1 MDARRVR
8 VYGQILFNVTPE
20 NADQVEEDIQLELM
34 GLQDEGGRLPFFLLV
49 YVFNQVTGEL
59 KHYHIRYSYD
69 ALKALLDTVRD
80 PSAAWENYRNNAY
93 DIDSDTKHVMAELSP
108 EERDGVPIEVYQ
120 LAQIGLYHP
129 NFAIDMDQELRD
141 ILYTDFPELAHM
153 PRGDRGF
160 TRAVGRFMT
169 YRFDW
174 KVFKEGLSDETM
186 VKNLPLYNE
195 CLYWDSVRRR
205 EGKENGL
212 SVRYQIPWFLDKVDL
227 SEIDKG
233 AFHITNEQFKLYEK
247 EDGDLPIEDDIYKI
261 PCMLYALKG
270 QIRSEDWDELSG
282 KGFIH
287 ADGVKTF
294 KVKKFLNDRGYQ
306 LVIRKIKSGDKCI
319 RPTIHSYPSKK
330 TAKLIPVEVD
340 YWENHWMRHYK
351 DESAFLSHLERA
363 KKHGIIKPF
372 NAFEYYQAY
381 DNYAIDAMIDFDDK
395 LFIKQHPSGYEFTEL
410 DYEKAEYK
418 DRFGINHVIF
428 ADFEASTDEECH
440 KPYLLCAEEY
450 KTKIKDNKMEYTFED
465 EYYYWGKKCAKHFLD
480 GILKKYG
487 SCANEK
493 KRPSVRVYFH
503 NLKYDFTFL
512 FPYLSDI
519 DEITKGG
526 RLYSAKCCYKD
537 HGKKVYIDFWDSYP
551 VFQMS
556 LKNAVFEYLSEKER
570 TEMNIQKEVFPYGLY
585 TYSFFD
591 NAPDEWISVEKA
603 KPYFTPQQYDE
614 FLLTLKKTIPLLPNI
629 DGPDEDL
636 PYTGGGF
643 YEIGYLSSLYEQKS
657 CYVPIETKSDID
669 GLGYAPDEE
678 KLVVYI
684 EDFNFKKYAIFYCKQ
699 DVRCLAAIIKKFS
712 NLLLGTGVEGVYG
725 VPPFSMN
732 LMAYRTASSIGFD
745 YFLKTVMFKQNLNKE
760 WVPRHEW
767 AVPKC
772 ALRAIIQ
779 KTIRGGRVMCR
790 DNKKWHYPEDPKKD
804 TALIYDYDAVSLY
817 PSAMSVLWLTD
828 GVPEFIKGDFT
839 RHNFVEHFAPPEA
852 TPEEA
857 KTFLHQDGCIHLT
870 RLNTRKPR
878 HFPLLCIKDPK
889 TKLNNY
895 RNFDNEEVDTWVNAI
910 DLFNLINFQD
920 ADFSWDAAV
929 VWNGERHYEIR
940 ESIQALFDFRLENHK
955 TIRDENGKELAR
967 HEHPIQKVAKL
978 MMNSIFGKSIL
989 KVSNKE
995 KKIVPLWKWQK
1006 NKDGEWEKYD
1016 NWLKFFKA
1024 NLYRIHRIDPI
1035 SETQTEVEIYKR
1047 DVSASMNIFGS
1058 NVLAMARRII
1068 GRVMALAEDI
1078 EEFHPEL
1085 SPGIFYTDTDS
1096 MHIRADLLEKL
1107 EVAYKDVYRKE
1118 IRGEAMGTFH
1128 VDFDPLKGGEKV
1140 KGAVESWFIAKKMYA
1155 DKLIGVK
1162 GGEGYHLRMKG
1173 IPSDLIKFEYYEKI
1187 YNDEPFTFD
1196 LLSNGHISIYHEH
1209 GKVCSRT
1216 KMTRT
1221 VMTKEAK
1228 EKRQAEK
1235 RARAQSDST
1244 SKKPAVKKAK
1254 KTLLDELNVETSG
1267 EDGENLPDEQVLLN
1281 PPKVQEYYDCRNE
1294 LHQDIVIGDDGET
1307 VLLPA
1312 SPEASQEMPINED
1325 EIIDIA

>member
-8 VYGQILFNVTPE
+8 VYGQILFNVTAE
-20 NADQVEEDIQLELM
+20 NVDQVEEDIQLELM
-34 GLQDEGGRLPFFLLV
+34 ALEEEGGRLPFFLLV
-49 YVFNQVTGEL
+49 FVFNQVTGKL
-59 KHYHIRYSYD
+59 KQYHIRYSYD
-69 ALKALLDTVRD
+69 ALKSLLDTVRD

-93 DIDSDTKHVMAELSP
+93 DIDSDTKHVMAEICP
-108 EERDGVPIEVYQ
+108 EERDEMPIEVYQ

-129 NFAIDMDQELRD
+129 NFAIDMNQELRQ
-141 ILYTDFPELAHM
+141 LLNVDFPELAHM
-153 PRGDRGF
+153 PSGDRGF

-186 VKNLPLYNE
+186 VNNLPLFNE

-212 SVRYQIPWFLDKVDL
+212 SIRYQIPWFLDKVDL

-233 AFHITNEQFKLYEK
+233 AFRIINERFKLYEK
-247 EDGDLPIEDDIYKI
+247 EDGDEPIGDEIYKV

-270 QIRSEDWDELSG
+270 QLRSEDWDELSG
-282 KGFIH
+282 KNYIH

-294 KVKKFLNDRGYQ
+294 KIRKFLNDRGYQ
-306 LVIRKIKSGDKCI
+306 LIIRTIKSGDKRI
-319 RPTIHSYPSKK
+319 YPTIHRYPSKN
-330 TAKLIPVEVD
+330 TAKLMPVEID
-340 YWENHWMRHYK
+340 FWENHWMRHYS

-381 DNYAIDAMIDFDDK
+381 DNYAVDAMIDFDDK
-395 LFIKQHPSGYEFTEL
+395 AFIKNHPNEYEFTEL

-428 ADFEASTDEECH
+428 ADFEATTDEESH
-440 KPYLLCAEEY
+440 KPFLICAEEY
-450 KTKIKDNKMEYTFED
+450 NNKIKNNKMEYTREA
-465 EYYYWGKKCAKHFLD
+465 EYYYWGKDCAEAFLR
-480 GILKKYG
+480 GILSKYG
-487 SCANEK
+487 SRDNEK

-526 RLYSAKCCYKD
+526 RLYSAKCCYKSK
-537 HGKKVYIDFWDSYP
+537 GKKVYIDFWDSYP

-556 LKNAVFEYLSEKER
+556 LKNAVFEYLGEKER
-570 TEMNIQKEVFPYGLY
+570 KEMNIQKEVFPYSFY
-585 TYSFFD
+585 TYSLFAQYPNFW
-591 NAPDEWISVEKA
+591 APMEATKDKFSSDPKVSIEK
-603 KPYFTPQQYDE
+603 YDKE
-614 FLLTLKKTIPLLPNI
+614 FLPTIAKLEGLTNNN
-629 DGPDEDL
+629 
-636 PYTGGGF
+636 
-643 YEIGYLSSLYEQKS
+643 
-657 CYVPIETKSDID
+657 
-669 GLGYAPDEE
+669 
-678 KLVVYI
+678 
-684 EDFNFKKYAIFYCKQ
+684 DFNYKEYAIFYCKQ

-725 VPPFSMN
+725 VPPFCMN

-745 YFLKTVMFKQNLNKE
+745 YFLKTVMFKQDENKE
-760 WVPRHEW
+760 WVPRHDW

-817 PSAMSVLWLTD
+817 PSAMSVLWVTD
-828 GVPEFIKGDFT
+828 GIPQLIKGNFT
-839 RHNFVEHFAPPEA
+839 RHNFLTYFAPPEA
-852 TPEEA
+852 SPEEA
-857 KTFLHQDGCIHLT
+857 KTFSYQDGCIHLT
-870 RLNTRKPR
+870 HLNTRKPR

-895 RNFDNEEVDTWVNAI
+895 RNFNDEDVDTWVNAI

-920 ADFSWDAAV
+920 ANFTWDAAV
-929 VWNGERHYEIR
+929 VWSGERHYEIR

-955 TIRDENGKELAR
+955 TIRDENGKELAK

-1078 EEFHPEL
+1078 EEKHPEL
-1085 SPGIFYTDTDS
+1085 CPGIFYTDTDS
-1096 MHIRADLLEKL
+1096 MHVRADLLEKL
-1107 EVAYKDVYRKE
+1107 EVAYKDVYKKE

-1140 KGAVESWFIAKKMYA
+1140 KGAVDCWFIAKKMYA
-1155 DKLIGVK
+1155 DKLLGVN

-1173 IPSDLIKFEYYEKI
+1173 IPSDLIKYEYYEKI
-1187 YNDEPFTFD
+1187 FNDEPFTFD

-1209 GKVCSRT
+1209 GKVCSRA

-1228 EKRQAEK
+1228 EKQIVEK
-1235 RARAQSDST
+1235 RARSLSDAVNKKQS
-1244 SKKPAVKKAK
+1244 AK
-1254 KTLLDELNVETSG
+1254 KVKRTLLDELNIETSE
-1267 EDGENLPDEQVLLN
+1267 EDECLPDEQVLLN
-1281 PPKVQEYYDCRNE
+1281 PPKVQEYHDHHNE
-1294 LHQDIVIGDDGET
+1294 LQQEIVIGDDGET
-1307 VLLPA
+1307 VLLPK
-1312 SPEASQEMPINED
+1312 EQEISIDED
-1325 EIIDIA
+1325 ELINIA

>member
-49 YVFNQVTGEL
+49 FVFNQVTGKL
-59 KHYHIRYSYD
+59 KQYHIRYSYD
-69 ALKALLDTVRD
+69 ALKSLLDTVRD
-80 PSAAWENYRNNAY
+80 PSAAWENYRSGAY

-108 EERDGVPIEVYQ
+108 EEKDGEPIEVYQ

-129 NFAIDMDQELRD
+129 NFSLDMDQELREL
-141 ILYTDFPELAHM
+141 LYTDFPELAHM

-160 TRAVGRFMT
+160 TQAVGRFMT

-186 VKNLPLYNE
+186 VNNLPLYNE

-205 EGKENGL
+205 EGSENGL
-212 SVRYQIPWFLDKVDL
+212 SIRYQIPWFLDKVDL

-233 AFHITNEQFKLYEK
+233 AFHIVNEHCKLYEK
-247 EDGDLPIEDDIYKI
+247 EEGDKPIEDEIYKT

-270 QIRSEDWDELSG
+270 QLRTEDWDELSG
-282 KGFIH
+282 KDYIH
-287 ADGVKTF
+287 ADGVKTY
-294 KVKKFLNDRGYQ
+294 KVRKFLNDRGYQ
-306 LVIRKIKSGDKCI
+306 LVIRRIKAGDSRI
-319 RPTIHSYPSKK
+319 HPTVHSYPSRK
-330 TAKLIPVEVD
+330 TAKMIPVEVD

-395 LFIKQHPSGYEFTEL
+395 AFIKQHPNEYEFTEL

-428 ADFEASTDEECH
+428 ADFEATTDEECH
-440 KPYLLCAEEY
+440 KPFLVCAEEY
-450 KTKIKDNKMEYTFED
+450 ETKIKDNKMEYTLEGD
-465 EYYYWGKKCAKHFLD
+465 YYYWGKDCAEAFLH
-480 GILKKYG
+480 GILQKYG
-487 SCANEK
+487 SSDNKK

-519 DEITKGG
+519 NEITKGG
-526 RLYSAKCCYKD
+526 RLYSAKCCYKS

-570 TEMNIQKEVFPYGLY
+570 SEMNIQKEVFPYGLY
-585 TYSFFD
+585 TYSFFEKHEKLPKGWKPLED
-591 NAPDEWISVEKA
+591 PYLHMALVEEA
-603 KPYFTPQQYDE
+603 KPYFTPEQYEE
-614 FLLTLKKTIPLLPNI
+614 FLLNLKKSLPFVPHYDDWDQCYGCYIFGYRSKLYDQI
-629 DGPDEDL
+629 DFHDPH
-636 PYTGGGF
+636 
-643 YEIGYLSSLYEQKS
+643 SLEYIK
-657 CYVPIETKSDID
+657 TKQEFD
-669 GLGYAPDEE
+669 YKE
-678 KLVVYI
+678 
-684 EDFNFKKYAIFYCKQ
+684 YAIFYCKQ

-745 YFLKTVMFKQNLNKE
+745 YFLKTVMFQQNEDKE
-760 WVPRHEW
+760 WVPRHDW

-828 GVPEFIKGDFT
+828 GIPQLIKGDFT
-839 RHNFVEHFAPPEA
+839 RHNFLEHFAPPEA
-852 TPEEA
+852 SPEEA

-870 RLNTRKPR
+870 HLNTRKPR

-895 RNFDNEEVDTWVNAI
+895 RNFNDEDVDTWVNAI

-920 ADFSWDAAV
+920 ADFTWDAAV

-955 TIRDENGKELAR
+955 TIRDENGKELAK

-995 KKIVPLWKWQK
+995 KKIVPLWKWRK
-1006 NKDGEWEKYD
+1006 GKEGTWEKYD
-1016 NWLKFFKA
+1016 NWLEFFKA

-1085 SPGIFYTDTDS
+1085 CPGIFYTDTDS

-1140 KGAVESWFIAKKMYA
+1140 KGAVDCWFIAKKMYA
-1155 DKLIGVK
+1155 DKLLGVN

-1173 IPSDLIKFEYYEKI
+1173 IPSDLIKYEYYEKI
-1187 YNDEPFTFD
+1187 FNDEPFTFD

-1221 VMTKEAK
+1221 VMTKEAR
-1228 EKRQAEK
+1228 EKQIAEK
-1235 RARAQSDST
+1235 RARSQSDAT
-1244 SKKPAVKKAK
+1244 SKKQSAKKAK
-1254 KTLLDELNVETSG
+1254 RTLLDELNVETSE
-1267 EDGENLPDEQVLLN
+1267 EDEYLSDEQVLLN
-1281 PPKVQEYYDCRNE
+1281 PPDVQEYYNSRQKGIPITFVDDE
-1294 LHQDIVIGDDGET
+1294 GDT
-1307 VLLPA
+1307 VLLPEEPP
-1312 SPEASQEMPINED
+1312 SEQDEPIDED
-1325 EIIDIA
+1325 AIVDIE

>member
-49 YVFNQVTGEL
+49 FVFNQVTGKL
-59 KHYHIRYSYD
+59 KQYHIRYSYD
-69 ALKALLDTVRD
+69 ALKSLLDTVRD

-108 EERDGVPIEVYQ
+108 EERDGSPIEVYQ

-129 NFAIDMDQELRD
+129 NFAIDMDQELREL
-141 ILYTDFPELAHM
+141 LYTDFPELAHM

-186 VKNLPLYNE
+186 VNNLPLYNE
-195 CLYWDSVRRR
+195 CLYWDSVRRQ
-205 EGKENGL
+205 EGTENGL
-212 SVRYQIPWFLDKVDL
+212 SIRYQIPWFLDKVDL

-247 EDGDLPIEDDIYKI
+247 EDGDEPIGDVIYKV

-270 QIRSEDWDELSG
+270 QLRADDWCELNT

-287 ADGVKTF
+287 ADGVKTY
-294 KVKKFLNDRGYQ
+294 KVRKFLNDRGYQ
-306 LVIRKIKSGDKCI
+306 LVIRRIKSGDNRI
-319 RPTIHSYPSKK
+319 HPTVHSYPAKK
-330 TAKLIPVEVD
+330 TARMIPVEVD
-340 YWENHWMRHYK
+340 YWENHWMRHYS

-381 DNYAIDAMIDFDDK
+381 DNYAVDAMIDFDDK
-395 LFIKQHPSGYEFTEL
+395 AFIKNHPCEYEFTEL

-428 ADFEASTDEECH
+428 ADFEATTDEECH
-440 KPYLLCAEEY
+440 KPFLICAEEY
-450 KTKIKDNKMEYTFED
+450 EIKIKDNKMEYTLEAD
-465 EYYYWGKKCAKHFLD
+465 YYYWGMNCAESFLH
-480 GILKKYG
+480 GILNKYG
-487 SCANEK
+487 SSDNKK

-519 DEITKGG
+519 NEITKGG
-526 RLYSAKCCYKD
+526 RLYSAKCSYKS

-570 TEMNIQKEVFPYGLY
+570 KELNIQKEVFPYNFY
-585 TYSFFD
+585 TYKMFEKFYTGWT
-591 NAPDEWISVEKA
+591 NVVEA
-603 KPYFTPQQYDE
+603 KKDFKEERDYEE
-614 FLLTLKKTIPLLPNI
+614 FLLNLKKTLPFIPDDYLN
-629 DGPDEDL
+629 
-636 PYTGGGF
+636 YT
-643 YEIGYLSSLYEQKS
+643 SKMCEQRES
-657 CYVPIETKSDID
+657 HMI
-669 GLGYAPDEE
+669 
-678 KLVVYI
+678 
-684 EDFNFKKYAIFYCKQ
+684 FNYKEYAIFYCKQ

-745 YFLKTVMFKQNLNKE
+745 YFLKTVMFKQDENKE
-760 WVPRHEW
+760 WVPRHDW

-828 GVPEFIKGDFT
+828 GVPQLIKGDFT
-839 RHNFVEHFAPPEA
+839 RHNFLEHFAPPEA
-852 TPEEA
+852 SPEEA
-857 KTFLHQDGCIHLT
+857 KTYLHQDGCIHLT
-870 RLNTRKPR
+870 HLNTRKPR

-895 RNFDNEEVDTWVNAI
+895 RNFDDEDVDTWVNAI
-910 DLFNLINFQD
+910 DLFNLIDFQD
-920 ADFSWDAAV
+920 ADFTWDAAV

-955 TIRDENGKELAR
+955 TIRDENGKELAK

-1016 NWLKFFKA
+1016 NWLKYFKA

-1140 KGAVESWFIAKKMYA
+1140 KGAVDCWFIAKKMYA
-1155 DKLIGVK
+1155 DKLLGVN

-1173 IPSDLIKFEYYEKI
+1173 IPSDLIKYEYYEKI
-1187 YNDEPFTFD
+1187 FNDEPFTFD

-1209 GKVCSRT
+1209 GKVCSRS

-1221 VMTKEAK
+1221 VMSKEAR
-1228 EKRQAEK
+1228 EKKIAEK
-1235 RARAQSDST
+1235 RARSQSDAA
-1244 SKKPAVKKAK
+1244 SKKQSAK
-1254 KTLLDELNVETSG
+1254 KTKRTVLDELNVDTSE
-1267 EDGENLPDEQVLLN
+1267 EDEYLPDEQVLMN
-1281 PPKVQEYYDCRNE
+1281 PPKVQEYYDHRKE
-1294 LHQDIVIGDDGET
+1294 LHQEIVIGDDGET

-1312 SPEASQEMPINED
+1312 SPEDGQEIPINEE